1 MEINHYGDTLLG
13 LVAQENIVEG
23 RMILLT
29 TNVHSRNFGS
39 QSDLPGAKLPDD
51 ATESTRAKFCV
62 AFEQDNR
69 SLPIYQPH
77 PAYSWALRYGFD
89 QDANAPFEAEV
100 YLTHPGVQEGQTIP
114 SGQGAVG
121 IGDESILTVPSG
133 AYVYSAEIEVPGA
146 YLDVCNTDEDG
157 ADEAG
162 KLKVGTTHPVAEV
175 VRYNDTTNRLTFRIF
190 E

>member
-13 LVAQENIVEG
+13 FVPQEDVVEG
-23 RMILLT
+23 RMLLLT

-39 QSDLPGAKLPDD
+39 QTDLPGAKLPDNS
-51 ATESTRAKFCV
+51 TEATRAKFCV

-69 SLPIYQPH
+69 SLPLYQPH
-77 PAYSWALRYGFD
+77 PSYPWALRHGFD
-89 QDANAPFEAEV
+89 QDANAPFSATV

-121 IGDESILTVPSG
+121 FGDESILTVPSG
-133 AYVYSAEIEVPGA
+133 AYIYSSNVEVPGT
-146 YLDVCNTDEDG
+146 YLEVANTNDDG
-157 ADEAG
+157 AGSAG
-162 KLKVGTTHPVAEV
+162 KLKEGSTNPVAEV
-175 VRYNDTTNRLTFRIF
+175 VRYNSTTYRLTFRIF